1 MNNHMKLTILT
12 PEKEFYSGEI
22 LSLNTE
28 NDDGKFGILA
38 SHVATIAPLTP
49 TLTKFIELN
58 GKVLKAFTGAGILR
72 VHNNDVEMLCSA
84 CEWPEDIDIARAS
97 RAKERA
103 EERLTHKDEIDVKR
117 AENAILRSIMRMK
130 TKE

>member
-1 MNNHMKLTILT
+1 MENHMKLTILT

-28 NDDGKFGILA
+28 NDDGRFGILA
-38 SHVATIAPLTP
+38 NHVAMISP
-49 TLTKFIELN
+49 TKPTVTKFIELN
-58 GKVLKAFTGAGILR
+58 GKDLKAFTGAGILR
-72 VHNNDVEMLCSA
+72 VHNEGVEMLCST
-84 CEWPEDIDIARAS
+84 CEWPQDIDLARAN

-103 EERLTHKDEIDVKR
+103 EERLTHKDDIDVKR
-117 AENAILRSIMRMK
+117 AENAILRALMRIK